1 MFCRSSSGDPSK
13 LRVSS
18 QSACYCLAKYPRILR
33 IRCSPP
39 AQRLFAHP
47 ENLRCS
53 PDLCD
58 DSAYDF
64 FSPSQDNP
72 SRTETAEIADAADRT
87 IQLKLLSKMLRLT
100 KLASFAAV
108 PASRRLLSSS
118 CTRHAITDKV
128 YLVLGANGGIGSDLC
143 KRLLES
149 GGKVAVACR
158 NETSMAQL
166 VQPGPFSD
174 FYRAESMWGDGSAAQ
189 AQRHDIISHNVLLFK
204 WF

>member
-1 MFCRSSSGDPSK
+1 MFSRSSSGDPSK
-13 LRVSS
+13 LRVSWQPAS
-18 QSACYCLAKYPRILR
+18 YCFAKHPSILR
-33 IRCSPP
+33 ICALLRRSASSPTQKTCDAAP
-39 AQRLFAHP
+39 TSATTP
-47 ENLRCS
+47 LR
-53 PDLCD
+53 DLV
-58 DSAYDF
+58 SL
-64 FSPSQDNP
+64 SQDNP
-72 SRTETAEIADAADRT
+72 SEAAEIADAADRP